1 MQKLFA
7 IILSV
12 SLSLNAYLFFKL
24 KAEPAVL
31 SDTKK
36 RSDDQIRNDVD
47 KPDTY
52 LKVNNEQR
60 NEATHDLV

>member
-31 SDTKK
+31 SDTKT
-36 RSDDQIRNDVD
+36 RSDDRIRNDFD
-47 KPDTY
+47 KPDT
-52 LKVNNEQR
+52 
-60 NEATHDLV
+60 